1 MDEKLSI
8 LSNNKIFLELDNNDK
23 TKILEKTIFKIKN
36 TIEILKLDS
45 LKDEISTFI
54 KINNDKKIDIYN
66 IVLKKL
72 EDFKNSY
79 K

>member
-45 LKDEISTFI
+45 LKNEISTFI